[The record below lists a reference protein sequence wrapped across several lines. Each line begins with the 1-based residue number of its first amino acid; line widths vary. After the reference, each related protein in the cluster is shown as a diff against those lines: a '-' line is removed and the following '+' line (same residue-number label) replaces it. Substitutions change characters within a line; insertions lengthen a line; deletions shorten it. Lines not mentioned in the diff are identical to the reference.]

1 MYLNGYEIAAMVCAS
16 LTLVFIVVGLFTDY
30 FEVGRIATIISLILA
45 TIICLILT
53 VILCIAKYKGDAR
66 TKNELRSVIEE
77 NYKDCAFI
85 EDNQFYSD
93 GKLYQYRLDSS
104 ESKVIITC
112 QDDNEK
118 EASCFKLDD

>member
-85 EDNQFYSD
+85 EDNQFYSN
-93 GKLYQYRLDSS
+93 GKLYQYRWDKNK
-104 ESKVIITC
+104 SKVIIIRKG
-112 QDDNEK
+112 DNEK
-118 EASCFKLDD
+118 EVDCFKLDE